1 MALDRRSDTPGGVF
15 GDRKIFPQISSRGH
29 LQGSERLA
37 MEARLRVPTCHRHIT
52 CELFQTPKLRCDN
65 RARAQVCATAGA
77 VTLACRTNR
86 RRIGMP
92 IERVEIA
99 ASRCAS
105 HARSSF
111 FPTPRALRELYS
123 VTRLTTACAAGR
135 KNHRISIFRLHQAR
149 RSRRNR
155 CALTH

>member
-1 MALDRRSDTPGGVF
+1 MEGPFEGPDLSPTLWAELTEMDADLRAEL
-15 GDRKIFPQISSRGH
+15 
-29 LQGSERLA
+29 LQHMSY
-37 MEARLRVPTCHRHIT
+37 
-52 CELFQTPKLRCDN
+52 ELFQTPKLRCDN

-123 VTRLTTACAAGR
+123 VTRLTTACAAG
-135 KNHRISIFRLHQAR
+135 FRYFDCIKQGEVAGIGAPSPIDHTR
-149 RSRRNR
+149 
-155 CALTH
+155 